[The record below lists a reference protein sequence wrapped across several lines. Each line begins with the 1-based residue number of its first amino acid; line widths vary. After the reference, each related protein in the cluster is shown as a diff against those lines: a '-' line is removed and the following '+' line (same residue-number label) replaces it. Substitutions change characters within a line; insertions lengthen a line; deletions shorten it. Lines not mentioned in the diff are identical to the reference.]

1 MAAKARKYR
10 IVTLGCKLN
19 QLDSAVVAGLLGGEA
34 ALAKAGEPAD
44 IVILNTCTVTH
55 RADAE
60 ARRLIRKLR
69 RENPGASICVTGC
82 GARRDGASF
91 SEMEEVDQVL
101 SSLDDVR
108 RFLYKLDL
116 GCAPHRQ
123 QPVPFFL
130 GRTRA
135 MLKVQEGCNLRCAYC
150 IVPKVRGRSR
160 SVEPCEVEEGL
171 RRLIEAG
178 YKEIVLTGTNTGAY
192 GNDLNE
198 SRSTLATLL
207 GRLMEV
213 EGEFRLR
220 LNSIEPRAVT
230 AALVALLAGSGG
242 RLCRHLQVP
251 LQSGS
256 DAVLKAMRRNY
267 SAATYLSVAE
277 KLAMDV
283 PGIAIGADVLVGFPT
298 ETAADFQATLDL
310 IERSPIAFIH
320 GFSYSPRPGTASASI
335 RPLPP
340 PEVAARMR
348 GLMAL
353 AAQKKRAFVE
363 SQKELRL
370 RALSLSSEVLTDNFI
385 KARLSGTPV
394 PRNRFLDVY
403 IQMAAGGEISARMV
417 SP

>member
-178 YKEIVLTGTNTGAY
+178 
-192 GNDLNE
+192 
-198 SRSTLATLL
+198 
-207 GRLMEV
+207 
-213 EGEFRLR
+213 
-220 LNSIEPRAVT
+220 
-230 AALVALLAGSGG
+230 
-242 RLCRHLQVP
+242 
-251 LQSGS
+251 
-256 DAVLKAMRRNY
+256 
-267 SAATYLSVAE
+267 
-277 KLAMDV
+277 
-283 PGIAIGADVLVGFPT
+283 
-298 ETAADFQATLDL
+298 
-310 IERSPIAFIH
+310 
-320 GFSYSPRPGTASASI
+320 
-335 RPLPP
+335 
-340 PEVAARMR
+340 
-348 GLMAL
+348 
-353 AAQKKRAFVE
+353 
-363 SQKELRL
+363 
-370 RALSLSSEVLTDNFI
+370 
-385 KARLSGTPV
+385 
-394 PRNRFLDVY
+394 
-403 IQMAAGGEISARMV
+403 
-417 SP
+417 